1 MKILDKRKTS
11 CYNNNRKGVE
21 PPAMPLSGGKAFI
34 SDVAQQTGWVLERRK
49 SIVKAD
55 FKSGENQMAKHK
67 EQPFNLY
74 GIRETRNDKY
84 MSLTLVRGEESKEWL
99 NVPVNVK
106 KVKVKDGYGYVK
118 IKLLDKVNKKADKSK
133 NDDDVTF

>member
-1 MKILDKRKTS
+1 
-11 CYNNNRKGVE
+11 
-21 PPAMPLSGGKAFI
+21 
-34 SDVAQQTGWVLERRK
+34 
-49 SIVKAD
+49 
-55 FKSGENQMAKHK
+55 MAKQHK

-84 MSLTLVRGEESKEWL
+84 MSLSLVRGEDSKEWL

-118 IKLLDKVNKKADKSK
+118 IKLLDKVKKEADKSK
-133 NDDDVTF
+133 KSDEEIPF